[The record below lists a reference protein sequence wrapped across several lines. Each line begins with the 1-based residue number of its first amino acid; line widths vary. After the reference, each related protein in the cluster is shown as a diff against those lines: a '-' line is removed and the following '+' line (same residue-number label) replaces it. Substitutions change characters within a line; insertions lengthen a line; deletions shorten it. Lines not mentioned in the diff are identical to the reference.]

1 MTEVNAH
8 NKTVSFRRF
17 IVCFYFGFV
26 QFLTQIAR
34 ISTKTKHDFSTL
46 THIHTQTCTNLINIL
61 NLRFNTFYVQKKK
74 RNQINCCI
82 VLITR
87 KVAFDAFETNEK
99 WKGWVFIFSL
109 FFLFL
114 FFGKLLMHFGR
125 CCNYCCLLLFV
136 YCCHIILSMTLL
148 FFGNC
153 LEICTFLW
161 HI

>member
-74 RNQINCCI
+74 TKPNQLLYCLNHKEGSIWCFWNQWKMKRLSFYFFFVLFVFVFWKIINA
-82 VLITR
+82 LRT
-87 KVAFDAFETNEK
+87 
-99 WKGWVFIFSL
+99 
-109 FFLFL
+109 
-114 FFGKLLMHFGR
+114 LLQ
-125 CCNYCCLLLFV
+125 LLLLV
-136 YCCHIILSMTLL
+136 VIRLLLSYYTIDDAAFLWKL
-148 FFGNC
+148 F
-153 LEICTFLW
+153 TFLW